1 LGRASH
7 VAFMVSDRRSR
18 IHSDQDLSPSKRQ
31 ERLISAERLK
41 ATVRVASEMAHELN
55 TPLGGILMYS
65 HLLLEDLPEDDANRE
80 KVLKINKLAHRC
92 KMIIQGLRDFAYQE
106 SLHQKPVQINRIL
119 HNVIG
124 FLEDHILLRDVSIE
138 TFFASHLP
146 QVRGD
151 ENKLEQVFINLIINA
166 AQSMDGAGT
175 LTLRTEFAPGRN
187 SVRIECSDTGCG
199 IDDNNLGR
207 VFEPFFT
214 TKKKSKGTG
223 LGLSICHGIVEQH
236 GGTITLESSEG
247 HGSTFTI
254 FLPVAEGNIAH
265 ELEIADPGFKA
276 ADRRSKV

>member
-1 LGRASH
+1 MSSE
-7 VAFMVSDRRSR
+7 VSPGEDKRSER
-18 IHSDQDLSPSKRQ
+18 DSRLLSS
-31 ERLISAERLK
+31 ERLK
-41 ATVRVASEMAHELN
+41 ATSRMANEMAHELN

-65 HLLLEDLPEDDANRE
+65 HLLLEDLPEGDANRE

-146 QVRGD
+146 RVRGD

-166 AQSMDGAGT
+166 AQAMDGAGT
-175 LTLRTEFAPGRN
+175 LTLCTEFAPGRN

-199 IDDNNLGR
+199 IDHDNLGR

-214 TKKKSKGTG
+214 TKKKGKGTG

-236 GGTITLESSEG
+236 GGTITMESSEG

-254 FLPVAEGNIAH
+254 FLPVAEGDIAH
-265 ELEIADPGFKA
+265 ELGTAGRGFKA

>member
-1 LGRASH
+1 
-7 VAFMVSDRRSR
+7 MVSYRRSR
-18 IHSDQDLSPSKRQ
+18 IHSGQDMKPLKRNQ
-31 ERLISAERLK
+31 KLISAERLK
-41 ATVRVASEMAHELN
+41 ATVRVAGEIAHELN

-92 KMIIQGLRDFAYQE
+92 KMIIQGLHDFAYQE

-119 HNVIG
+119 CDVIG
-124 FLEDHILLRDVSIE
+124 FLEDHILLRDVSID
-138 TFFASHLP
+138 TFFASDLP

-175 LTLRTEFAPGRN
+175 LTLRTEFAPGRK
-187 SVRIECSDTGCG
+187 SIRIECSDTGCG
-199 IDDNNLGR
+199 IHHDNLGR

-236 GGTITLESSEG
+236 GGTITMESSEG

-254 FLPVAEGNIAH
+254 FLPVAEEDTVCEEGFAT
-265 ELEIADPGFKA
+265 PGFKA
-276 ADRRSKV
+276 V

>member
-1 LGRASH
+1 MSSE
-7 VAFMVSDRRSR
+7 VSPGEDKRSER
-18 IHSDQDLSPSKRQ
+18 DSRLLSS
-31 ERLISAERLK
+31 ERLK
-41 ATVRVASEMAHELN
+41 ATSRMASEMAHELN

-124 FLEDHILLRDVSIE
+124 FLEDHVLLRDVCIE
-138 TFFASHLP
+138 TFFASQLP

-199 IDDNNLGR
+199 INHNNLGK

-247 HGSTFTI
+247 QGSTFTI
-254 FLPVAEGNIAH
+254 FLPVAKKNIAR
-265 ELEIADPGFKA
+265 ERGIADPGFKA